1 MIFSRFAA
9 RACLLALLIFV
20 SNSHAQSTPA
30 PNNAAAMFPFALPPF
45 DATQTATDV
54 SWMNV
59 MPAGANGFIK
69 TSGEHFVDGKGD
81 LVRFWGVNLNFNGVF
96 PPKEQA
102 PVIAARLA
110 KFGFNAARIHHY
122 EGYPAPNGIW
132 KSFGIGSSRVK
143 IPREFDP
150 DQLDRFDFFM
160 AELMKRGIYLDLN
173 LHVGRKIQSGE
184 GVMHAAALPDKD
196 KGVNYYDEKLMQA
209 QEEFARQILTHVNPY
224 TGRSYADEPGVG
236 AIEITNENSLLGMWL
251 DGSFSKITEFY
262 QAPLRE
268 KWNDWLKKKY
278 DETTLRAAWTELD
291 DPLDPFGLLAQ
302 PLPMGIVN
310 PNAPDSRQAIG
321 MAVLKRFVP
330 KTDSGAKIS
339 VDLDPMGGPTLSGF
353 VRPGLSILL
362 QNLGG
367 EKWGFQL
374 NRDGLDLQNNQP
386 YTLHFWARAD
396 SSRRI
401 SINLWKDKQPYN
413 FLGFTGYADLTTEWR
428 EYSFVFRPIEPE
440 ANSVRLNFNFGE
452 KTGTIQLGEMELK
465 KGGRL
470 AAPSNWTLKNG
481 VPLIELRTTQVWN
494 ARRDFAQFLGEV
506 EGAYVSRLKTFLR
519 DDLKVKC
526 PLWNSQ
532 AQFGGWGG
540 LWREKD
546 SDAID
551 VHAYW
556 KHPTFGGNGWND
568 SNWKVEN
575 ASMTAAPAIDP
586 LSGFSFYRLKGK
598 PFVMSEWNSGQ
609 PNDFGAESLLMI
621 SAYAAWQDWAGIYL
635 FDYHSSGDYDRDYF
649 SGYFSI
655 DSQPAK
661 MATAP
666 AAALIFRRPQT
677 AEWESGRGGEGEKSG
692 ARNSPPLAGG
702 VRGGG
707 DIAKSQNSSS
717 PPLGDAAPATRE
729 TILKMPAED
738 LWLAVANSSGQPTPA
753 LVLPAW
759 RDAGVARGAPLR
771 GKAYVE
777 FAPAAFPVA
786 NRVDRDPTGK
796 FISDTRQ
803 IIWARTPGY
812 FSLNA
817 PQSKVATGFLGGY
830 VLTLG
835 EMKLNVPAAG
845 NNFSTIALSSL
856 DSKPVPESNSLL
868 LTAVGKAENIGMG
881 WNATR
886 DSVGSNWGR
895 GPTNIEGIA
904 ADIQILTDAKSA
916 KVFALDNTGARVTQI
931 PSTLRAG
938 VLRFAIAPRWKTA
951 WYEIAAESPN
961 ASAPDAVK

>member
-1 MIFSRFAA
+1 MIFSRISSRIFS
-9 RACLLALLIFV
+9 RACLLALLVFV
-20 SNSHAQSTPA
+20 SHSYAQSTPA
-30 PNNAAAMFPFALPPF
+30 PSNAAAMFPFALPPF
-45 DATQTATDV
+45 DASKTVTDV

-59 MPAGANGFIK
+59 VPAGANGFIS
-69 TSGEHFVDGKGD
+69 TSGEHFVDGKGN

-102 PVIAARLA
+102 PKIAARLA

-143 IPREFDP
+143 MPREFDAE
-150 DQLDRFDFFM
+150 QLDRFDFFM

-173 LHVGRKIQSGE
+173 LHVGRKTQTEE
-184 GVMHAAALPDKD
+184 GIPRAAALPDKD
-196 KGVNYYDEKLMQA
+196 KGVNYYDEKLIVA
-209 QEEFARQILTHVNPY
+209 GEEFARQILTHVNPY
-224 TGRSYADEPGVG
+224 TKRAYADDPGVG

-251 DGSFSKITEFY
+251 DGSFSKIPEFY

-268 KWNDWLKKKY
+268 RWNDWLKKRY
-278 DETTLRAAWTELD
+278 AEESLRSAWTELD
-291 DPLDPFGLLAQ
+291 DPLDPFGMLAQ

-330 KTDSGAKIS
+330 KTDSGAQIS
-339 VDLDPMGGPTLSGF
+339 VDLDSMGGPTLNGF
-353 VRPGLSILL
+353 VRPGLSVLL
-362 QNLGG
+362 KNLGG

-396 SSRRI
+396 SPRRI
-401 SINLWKDKQPYN
+401 SINLWKDQQPYN

-440 ANSVRLNFNFGE
+440 PNNVRLNFNFGD
-452 KTGTIQLGEMELK
+452 KTGTVQLGEVELK

-470 AAPSNWTLKNG
+470 AAPANWTLKNG

-506 EGAYVSRLKTFLR
+506 ESETVSRMKTFLR
-519 DDLKVKC
+519 DELKVKC
-526 PLWNSQ
+526 LLWNSQ

-540 LWREKD
+540 IWREKD

-556 KHPTFGGNGWND
+556 KHPTFGASAWSD

-575 ASMTAAPAIDP
+575 ASMANSPAIDP
-586 LSGFSFYRLKGK
+586 LSGFAFYRLKGK

-649 SGYFSI
+649 RGYFSI
-655 DSQPAK
+655 DSHPAK

-666 AAALIFRRPQT
+666 AAALIFRRPPANTQ
-677 AEWESGRGGEGEKSG
+677 A
-692 ARNSPPLAGG
+692 APG
-702 VRGGG
+702 VLP
-707 DIAKSQNSSS
+707 A
-717 PPLGDAAPATRE
+717 PGDAAPATRE
-729 TILKMPAED
+729 TILKMPPDD

-771 GKAYVE
+771 GKTYIE
-777 FAPAAFPVA
+777 FGPASMPSA
-786 NRVDRDPTGK
+786 NRVDRDPNVK
-796 FISDTRQ
+796 FVSDTRQ
-803 IIWARTPGY
+803 ITWDRAPGY

-817 PQSKVATGFLGGY
+817 PRSKMATGILGGY
-830 VLTLG
+830 ILTLG
-835 EMKLNVPAAG
+835 ELKINVPQAG
-845 NNFSTIALSSL
+845 NNFAALALSSL
-856 DSKPVPESNSLL
+856 DSKPIPASNSLL

-886 DSVGSNWGR
+886 DSVGTNWGR

-904 ADIQILTDAKSA
+904 AEVQILTDAPSA
-916 KVFALDNTGARVTQI
+916 KVFALDNTGARKSQI

-938 VLRFAIAPRWKTA
+938 VLRFSIAPRWKTT